1 METAFK
7 SEYFWVIVFSQNF
20 LRPRSRKTNLI
31 VITHKWLLDIKRRK
45 TSLWATTPEKLD
57 NSEDTKRY
65 IHGST

>member
-31 VITHKWLLDIKRRK
+31 VIAHKWLLDIK
-45 TSLWATTPEKLD
+45 
-57 NSEDTKRY
+57 
-65 IHGST
+65 